1 MNSTRALLLSILGLF
16 FAACTTTPNTITTL
30 QPAKEG
36 DIELL
41 VYPVW
46 LEHVSGFEARS
57 VHGQSVIKSISATLF
72 DDVNENNTMDA
83 NEGDLGTVD
92 YAPLNPQEYLRT
104 PSLAIPKQRFDRHLK
119 VKITI
124 TTTSSSYDHI
134 WIVPHDAPGQASS
147 SD

>member
-1 MNSTRALLLSILGLF
+1 MNSTRAALLSIFALLL
-16 FAACTTTPNTITTL
+16 AACTTTPNTIATI

-72 DDVNENNTMDA
+72 DDLNENDTMDA
-83 NEGDLGTVD
+83 TEADLGTVD

-104 PSLAIPKQRFDRHLK
+104 PSLPIPKKRWDRHLK
-119 VKITI
+119 VKIKI
-124 TTTSSSYDHI
+124 TTTSSSYEHI
-134 WIVPHDAPGQASS
+134 WIVPHESPNQTVN
-147 SD
+147 